1 MFDTKKESI
10 IARTFVACNKKI
22 RLPKNEIAG
31 KINPSHLFSFRQ
43 RKICNRMNSASGTN
57 HTINNIHNN
66 TLLVIAIPISLL
78 SLSDML

>member
-10 IARTFVACNKKI
+10 IARTFVACNKKT

-31 KINPSHLFSFRQ
+31 KIKPSHLFSFRQ
-43 RKICNRMNSASGTN
+43 RKICNRVNSAKGTN
-57 HTINNIHNN
+57 QNNSNIHNK
-66 TLLVIAIPISLL
+66 TPLAITIPISPL

>member
-1 MFDTKKESI
+1 MFDTKKEST
-10 IARTFVACNKKI
+10 IARTFVACNKKT

-43 RKICNRMNSASGTN
+43 RKICNKMNSTKGTN
-57 HTINNIHNN
+57 HTINNIHNK
-66 TLLVIAIPISLL
+66 TPLAIAIPISLL

>member
-10 IARTFVACNKKI
+10 IVRTSVTCNKKT

-66 TLLVIAIPISLL
+66 TLLVIAIPTSLL

>member
-10 IARTFVACNKKI
+10 IARTSVACNKKT

-31 KINPSHLFSFRQ
+31 KIKPSHLFSFRQ
-43 RKICNRMNSASGTN
+43 RKICNRMNSANGTN

-66 TLLVIAIPISLL
+66 TLSVIAIPISLL

>member
-10 IARTFVACNKKI
+10 IARTFVACNKKT

-43 RKICNRMNSASGTN
+43 RKICNKMNSAKGTS
-57 HTINNIHNN
+57 HTINNIHN
-66 TLLVIAIPISLL
+66 TLLVIAIPTSLL